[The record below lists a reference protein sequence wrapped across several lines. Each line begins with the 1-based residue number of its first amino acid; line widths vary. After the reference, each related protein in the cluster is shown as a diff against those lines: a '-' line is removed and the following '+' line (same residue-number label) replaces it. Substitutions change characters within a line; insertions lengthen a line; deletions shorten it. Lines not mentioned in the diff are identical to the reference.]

1 MKLTATLLLSA
12 VSCLAGPVAS
22 SRSRLAARVR
32 PHFNQAVST
41 VRKTMLKA
49 EEESSASI
57 PEPALPT
64 AGGTAPFGKF
74 WDPASFT
81 KDKPANL
88 VRRYR
93 EAELTHGRVG
103 MLGALGFLVQEKFHP
118 LFGGDIDGPA
128 VYHFEEIVKR
138 APTFW
143 YPVLLAISIAELG
156 RARIGW
162 QDPFDGGS
170 TFALREGYEPGNLG
184 WDPLGLKPKNAGE
197 LETMQSKEINNGRLA
212 MIGLAGMLAQ
222 ELVDGKKILR
232 LRSARVLHLWKKGR
246 WFLYLI
252 REENRPFG

>member
-184 WDPLGLKPKNAGE
+184 WDPLGLKPKRWRTGDHAEQGNQQRPSRYDRSCWHARSGA
-197 LETMQSKEINNGRLA
+197 RRW
-212 MIGLAGMLAQ
+212 Q
-222 ELVDGKKILR
+222 EDSRIIEECTC
-232 LRSARVLHLWKKGR
+232 
-246 WFLYLI
+246 FDI
-252 REENRPFG
+252 R